1 MKRALVCAAL
11 IAAVLPQA
19 AAESLSPTPIF
30 EGSVTTPT
38 RAGGAENVS
47 VSVQSWGIKGE
58 RRGKGPAQEIPVRG
72 FYLAHVLSG
81 KISATI
87 DGVTTLHLPG
97 DYWAVKPGAVMQV
110 TALGEYAMLETTVI
124 SKK

>member
-1 MKRALVCAAL
+1 MRRALVCAAL
-11 IAAVLPQA
+11 IAAVFPA
-19 AAESLSPTPIF
+19 AAESISSKQIF
-30 EGSVTTPT
+30 AGVVTTPS
-38 RAGGAENVS
+38 RSGGAENVE

-58 RRGKGPAQEIPVRG
+58 RRGKAPSQEIPLRG

-81 KISATI
+81 EISTTI
-87 DGVTTLHLPG
+87 DGVTTRHSPG